1 MALASYRLVIELTK
15 VSLRMERYK
24 AKGRLFTRMD
34 NFLKEFFIMGYKQMG
49 SDLVLM
55 ESLSQ

>member
-15 VSLRMERYK
+15 VSLRMERFK
-24 AKGRLFTRMD
+24 AKGRFFTRMD